1 MQYRMYLVAFIEE
14 KFHDMSETV
23 FSKYPLLFEY
33 TTKVDRENV
42 YQSVRD
48 YLSKNRERDILIGHT
63 YIGPHLDDFSFF
75 VSFENHEKI
84 ESISYLSRWENKML
98 LLFLKKIEVLFIE
111 KILARSPILLFD
123 DVFSELDMSHAENFL
138 QNFSSYQMCIT
149 AQNYPDIIKKA
160 ADFSCI
166 NLDSV

>member
-84 ESISYLSRWENKML
+84 ESISYLSR
-98 LLFLKKIEVLFIE
+98 
-111 KILARSPILLFD
+111 
-123 DVFSELDMSHAENFL
+123 
-138 QNFSSYQMCIT
+138 
-149 AQNYPDIIKKA
+149 
-160 ADFSCI
+160 
-166 NLDSV
+166 